1 MFKKSTGKMLGQEQT
16 WESCRPLGIYNYSKP
31 TTEGLNTSYL
41 PKQKVQ
47 LAWQHLQFSNEM
59 RETFTSAT
67 CLEYHVLKS
76 RLC

>member
-41 PKQKVQ
+41 PKQKVH
-47 LAWQHLQFSNEM
+47 LA
-59 RETFTSAT
+59 
-67 CLEYHVLKS
+67 
-76 RLC
+76 